1 MNRALLILLTF
12 ATVSTDVFYR
22 LCEKL
27 TGWGW
32 WSKSPALVGAFLASI
47 TIGALVAHVLLSLLA
62 GTDMRKD
69 IVQIDP
75 VEEFVR

>member
-12 ATVSTDVFYR
+12 TTVSTDIFCR
-22 LCEKL
+22 LFEKL
-27 TGWGW
+27 ADWGW
-32 WSKSPALVGAFLASI
+32 WSKSPALIVAFLFSITVGAS
-47 TIGALVAHVLLSLLA
+47 VAHILLSLLA

-75 VEEFVR
+75 IEEFVR